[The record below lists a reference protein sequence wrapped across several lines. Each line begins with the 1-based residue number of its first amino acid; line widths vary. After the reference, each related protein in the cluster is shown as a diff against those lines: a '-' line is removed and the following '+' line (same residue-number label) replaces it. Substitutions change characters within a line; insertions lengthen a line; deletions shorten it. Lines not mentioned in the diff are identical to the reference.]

1 MSLIF
6 ACQDVPPA
14 PWIAA
19 LREELP
25 DLEIHVWPDFGVPED
40 VEFALIWGPYAS
52 EMKQFPNLKAM
63 ISLGAGVDH
72 ILDQV
77 DRPQHVPIARLV
89 DPGLKIGMV
98 EYVVY
103 NVLRFH
109 RRMPDYERQQA
120 KQVWIERY
128 QTLPSERRIGI
139 LGLGEIGIA
148 CAQAL
153 VGLGFDVLGWSRT
166 KKDILKVGCF
176 YGDEALKAFL
186 GQSEILICLLPLTPE
201 TAGIFGKINLAAM
214 PPGSYLINAGR
225 GGHLIEDDLLEALES
240 GHISAAALDV
250 FQTEPLP
257 KGHTLWSHPNITV
270 TPHIAALT
278 LPTTA
283 GPVIAGIIRNARAG
297 KPIPNRVDA
306 KRGY

>member
-1 MSLIF
+1 ME
-6 ACQDVPPA
+6 V
-14 PWIAA
+14 
-19 LREELP
+19 
-25 DLEIHVWPDFGVPED
+25 HVWPDFGAPED

-77 DRPQHVPIARLV
+77 DRPPHVPVARLV

-109 RRMPDYERQQA
+109 RRMPDYRQQQE
-120 KQVWIERY
+120 KQLWIERY
-128 QTLPSERRIGI
+128 QTLPSERRVGI
-139 LGLGEIGIA
+139 LGLGEIGVA

-153 VGLGFDVLGWSRT
+153 IALGFDVLGWSRT
-166 KKDILKVGCF
+166 KKDIHKVGCF

-201 TAGIFGKINLAAM
+201 TNGILGKIHLAAL
-214 PPGSYLINAGR
+214 PAGAYLINAGR
-225 GGHLIEDDLLEALES
+225 GAHVIEADLLEALGS
-240 GHISAAALDV
+240 GHIAGAALDV

-257 KGHTLWSHPNITV
+257 KGHPLWSHANVTV

-283 GPVIAGIIRNARAG
+283 GPVIADIVHAAQAG
-297 KPIPNRVDA
+297 KPIPHRVNA

>member
-19 LREELP
+19 LRDELP
-25 DLEIHVWPDFGVPED
+25 ELEIFVWPDFGDPQD

-52 EMKQFPNLKAM
+52 EMKLFPNLKAM

-77 DRPQHVPIARLV
+77 DRPTHVPVARLV

-98 EYVVY
+98 EYVLY
-103 NVLRFH
+103 NALRFH
-109 RRMPDYERQQA
+109 RRMPDYEQQQA
-120 KQVWIERY
+120 KQLWIERH
-128 QTLPSERRIGI
+128 QTLPSDRRVGI

-148 CAQAL
+148 CAEAL
-153 VGLGFDVLGWSRT
+153 VHLGFDVIGWSRT

-201 TAGIFGKINLAAM
+201 TNGILGKINLSTM
-214 PPGSYLINAGR
+214 PAGSYLINVGR
-225 GGHLIEDDLLEALES
+225 GGHVIEDDLLAALNS
-240 GHISAAALDV
+240 GHIAGAALDV

-257 KGHTLWSHPNITV
+257 KDHPLWSHPNVTV

-278 LPTTA
+278 LPATA
-283 GPVIAGIIRNARAG
+283 GPVIAGIIRAAEAG
-297 KPIPNRVDA
+297 GKIPHTVDA
-306 KRGY
+306 RRGY

>member
-1 MSLIF
+1 MSLVF
-6 ACQDVPPA
+6 ACQDVPAA

-19 LREELP
+19 LRNCLP
-25 DLEIHVWPDFGVPED
+25 EMEIHIWPDMGKPED
-40 VEFALIWGPYAS
+40 VEFALIWGPYAR

-77 DRPQHVPIARLV
+77 DRPPHVPVARLV
-89 DPGLKIGMV
+89 DPGLKIGMA

-109 RRMPDYERQQA
+109 RRMPDYAQQQE
-120 KQVWIERY
+120 KQLWIERF

-148 CAQAL
+148 CAEAL
-153 VGLGFDVLGWSRT
+153 VALGFDVLGWSRT
-166 KKDILKVGCF
+166 KKDILNVGCF
-176 YGDEALKAFL
+176 YGDEALKSFL
-186 GQSEILICLLPLTPE
+186 SQSETLVCLLPLTPE
-201 TAGIFGKINLAAM
+201 TNGILGKIHLAAL
-214 PPGSYLINAGR
+214 PAGAYLINVGR
-225 GGHLIEDDLLEALES
+225 GAHVIEADLLEALDS
-240 GHISAAALDV
+240 GHIAGAALDV

-257 KGHTLWSHPNITV
+257 KGHPLWTHPNVTI

-283 GPVIAGIIRNARAG
+283 APVIADIIHAAQAG
-297 KPIPNRVDA
+297 QAIPHLVDA
-306 KRGY
+306 QRGY

>member
-1 MSLIF
+1 VSLIF

-19 LREELP
+19 LRKELP
-25 DLEIHVWPDFGVPED
+25 DMEVHVWPDYGAPED
-40 VEFALIWGPYAS
+40 VEFALIWGPFAR

-77 DRPQHVPIARLV
+77 DRPLHVPVARLV

-98 EYVVY
+98 EYVLY

-109 RRMPDYERQQA
+109 RQMPEYQRQNA
-120 KQVWIERY
+120 KQLWIERR
-128 QTLPSERRIGI
+128 QTLPSERRVGI

-148 CAQAL
+148 CAKAL
-153 VGLGFDVLGWSRT
+153 NSLGFDVLGWSRT
-166 KKDILKVGCF
+166 KKDVLNVGCF
-176 YGDEALKAFL
+176 YSDEALKAFL

-201 TAGIFGKINLAAM
+201 TSGILGKINLAAM
-214 PPGSYLINAGR
+214 PAGAFLINVGR
-225 GGHLIEDDLLEALES
+225 GGHVVEGDLLEALNS
-240 GHISAAALDV
+240 GHIAGAALDV

-257 KGHTLWSHPNITV
+257 KGHPLWSHPNVTV

-278 LPTTA
+278 LPATA
-283 GPVIAGIIRNARAG
+283 APVITEIIRAAQSG
-297 KPIPNRVDA
+297 EPIPHLVDPL
-306 KRGY
+306 RGY

>member
-1 MSLIF
+1 VSLVF

-19 LREELP
+19 LRQELP
-25 DLEIHVWPDFGVPED
+25 DMEVHVWPDFGAPED

-77 DRPQHVPIARLV
+77 DRPPHVPVARLV

-109 RRMPDYERQQA
+109 RRMPDYRQQQE
-120 KQVWIERY
+120 KQLWIERY
-128 QTLPSERRIGI
+128 QTLPSERRVGI
-139 LGLGEIGIA
+139 LGLGEIGVA

-153 VGLGFDVLGWSRT
+153 IALGFDVLGWSRT
-166 KKDILKVGCF
+166 KKDIHKVGCF

-201 TAGIFGKINLAAM
+201 TNGILGKIHLAAL
-214 PPGSYLINAGR
+214 PAGAYLINAGR
-225 GGHLIEDDLLEALES
+225 GAHVIEADLLEALGS
-240 GHISAAALDV
+240 GHIAGAALDV

-257 KGHTLWSHPNITV
+257 KGHPLWSHANVTV

-283 GPVIAGIIRNARAG
+283 GPVIADIVHAAQAG
-297 KPIPNRVDA
+297 KPIPHRVNA